1 MGGLGTFLEP
11 CRAGLAAEAQ
21 KCTPEVAKLVQFG
34 RILEVKL
41 GLKSLT
47 KIDKQIVKFLVVFRT
62 SLGDENSTKITL
74 KWRPKSTPR
83 RFPRGLEA
91 KVVKV

>member
-1 MGGLGTFLEP
+1 MGGLGAFLEP

-21 KCTPEVAKLVQFG
+21 KCTPEVPKLVQFG

-41 GLKSLT
+41 ALKSK
-47 KIDKQIVKFLVVFRT
+47 KIDRKIVKFLVVFRT
-62 SLGDENSTKITL
+62 ALGDENSIKITP
-74 KWRPKSTPR
+74 KWKPKLIPR
-83 RFPRGLEA
+83 RFPRSLEA